1 MLPLLI
7 AACSLALGEGEGADA
22 VRLPTSLSADA
33 EADVHW
39 SLRIAPVYRQM
50 FGSTKV
56 RELNVT
62 GTRLSLREEVGL
74 DQAVGGNLQGD
85 VDTPSLYAFL
95 ELEELFGFG
104 GRSSSQDFNWNGT
117 PYAAPSQ
124 VRAHSS
130 FLTLRTQ
137 VAFKTYSEPG
147 TRAWVGPLVG
157 LEWPYYTVSI
167 GTNRQHG
174 SIEEWQHYLPY
185 PVLGAAGSLPLG
197 ETWTLQAR
205 LSAGYLPNVPSPFT
219 EGGRLYVSAR
229 PSVFLEV
236 PLLWRL
242 GTSVDLTFAAT
253 YQYWQGGDHSNE
265 DDNRLTFSSV
275 GLMVGTAFRW

>member
-1 MLPLLI
+1 MLQLLI
-7 AACSLALGEGEGADA
+7 AVCSLVPGEGADA
-22 VRLPTSLSADA
+22 APLPTSLSAEPDIRY
-33 EADVHW
+33 
-39 SLRIAPVYRQM
+39 SLRIAPVYRQL

-56 RELNVT
+56 RENDVP
-62 GTRLSLREEVGL
+62 GTRLSLRDDVGL
-74 DQAVGGNLQGD
+74 DQGVGGNVQVD
-85 VDTPSLYAFL
+85 VETPSLYAFL

-104 GRSSSQDFNWNGT
+104 GRSSSQDFAWNGT
-117 PYAAPSQ
+117 VYGAPSQ

-137 VAFKTYSEPG
+137 AAFKTFTEPG
-147 TRAWVGPLVG
+147 SRAWAGPLVG

-185 PVLGAAGSLPLG
+185 PVLGAAGSVPLA
-197 ETWTLQAR
+197 ETWTLEAR
-205 LSAGYLPNVPSPFT
+205 VSVGYLPNVPSPFT

-236 PLLWRL
+236 PLSWRV
-242 GTSVDLTFAAT
+242 GASIDLCLAAT

-265 DDNRLTFSSV
+265 DDNRLTFSAV
-275 GLMVGTAFRW
+275 GVLLGTSFRW